1 MEALMYRNSNLIC
14 PYLRGGNDGAKC
26 DVEDKLVRNIEN
38 ADIQFCMNKH
48 FEACTIYVL
57 TLREMA
63 LKAVEASAALRQDL
77 NLSHDAT
84 EAL

>member
-1 MEALMYRNSNLIC
+1 MYIKSSLTC

-26 DVEDKLVRNIEN
+26 CVEDKLIRNIEN
-38 ADIQFCMNKH
+38 ADIRFCMHKH

-63 LKAVEASAALRQDL
+63 LKAVEASAALRQGL
-77 NLSHDAT
+77 NPGLF
-84 EAL
+84 LFFQ